1 MKILKMS
8 VWIVLLWIFQ
18 AVFSRFIRVDGIA
31 PELLFVFMLCVAYF
45 ETKPSAYI
53 TVGSVCGLLAGVLYG
68 TDASFYL
75 IAYVASVLAVSMF
88 AEIIYNKIFLLILP
102 AVFIMTFLVN
112 SGLFVINNVQLDDI
126 TYKTAFLSVILPVMI
141 YNTIVAAIIGFFV
154 KKTIYSE

>member
-88 AEIIYNKIFLLILP
+88 AEMIYNKFFLLILP

-112 SGLFVINNVQLDDI
+112 SGLFVINKLDDI

-141 YNTIVAAIIGFFV
+141 YNTIVAGIIGFFV